1 MKTIVLF
8 LSLFT
13 ALHSNSQTIGLE
25 TFASGFSSPVE
36 ITNAG
41 DSRLFVVEKGGKI
54 KILNS
59 DKTTNTTAFLDLTGQ
74 VATSN
79 EQGLLGLAFHP
90 NYASNGLFF
99 INYTNTFG
107 NTVIAKYTVNS
118 GNPNV
123 ANAGGSIILTIAQ
136 PFANHNGGTLKFGP
150 DGFLYIGMGDGGS
163 GGDPANRAQNTT
175 DLLGKMLRI
184 DVNSGTPYGIPA
196 NNPYVGITGADEI
209 WALGLR
215 NPWKFSFDKVKN
227 NLWIADVGQ
236 NNIEEINVVSAT
248 QAGIN
253 YGWHCYEGNTAY
265 SAPATDC
272 PSASSLQFPL
282 IDINHSTGACSVT
295 GGYVYNGSSYP
306 NFKGLY
312 FFTDYCNPKIGMLTT
327 TGTISYSSVFTGN
340 NFSTFGEDS
349 SGELYIAALNNGTI
363 YKIKDT
369 SPLGVNTSEI
379 APFIVYSNPIK
390 SEIIIRK
397 SDKNYPTE
405 VSLFDMNGKMILQQ
419 KTTDKPENSVKT
431 THLSKG
437 IYILTIKNDL
447 GQFSSQQL
455 IVE

>member
-1 MKTIVLF
+1 MKIAVLF
-8 LSLFT
+8 LALFT
-13 ALHSNSQTIGLE
+13 ASFSNSQTIGLE
-25 TFASGFSSPVE
+25 TFAIGFSRPVE

-54 KILNS
+54 KILNA

-74 VATSN
+74 VATGN

-90 NYASNGLFF
+90 DYASNGLFF
-99 INYTNTFG
+99 INYTNTSG

-118 GNPNV
+118 GNPNI
-123 ANAGGSIILTIAQ
+123 ANASTGSIILTIAQ

-150 DGFLYIGMGDGGS
+150 DGFLYIGMGDGGD
-163 GGDPANRAQNTT
+163 GGDPGNRAQNTT
-175 DLLGKMLRI
+175 DFLGKMLRI

-196 NNPYVGITGADEI
+196 DNPYFGITGADEI

-236 NNIEEINVVSAT
+236 NNIEEINVAGST
-248 QAGIN
+248 EAGIN
-253 YGWHCYEGNTAY
+253 YGWRCYEGNSAY
-265 SAPATDC
+265 NTTGC
-272 PSASSLQFPL
+272 PSASSFKFPL
-282 IDINHSTGACSVT
+282 IDINHSTDVCSVT
-295 GGYVYNGSSYP
+295 GGYAYNGSIYP

-327 TGTISYSSVFTGN
+327 TGTITYSSVFSGN

-349 SGELYIAALNNGTI
+349 SGELYIAAINNGTI

-369 SPLGVNTSEI
+369 SPLGLNTPETT
-379 APFIVYSNPIK
+379 PFTAYLNPTK
-390 SEIIIRK
+390 SEIIIQK
-397 SDKNYPTE
+397 SDKSYPTE
-405 VSLFDMNGKMILQQ
+405 VSIFDMSGKMILQQ
-419 KTTDKPENSVKT
+419 KTTNKPENSIKT

-437 IYILTIKNDL
+437 IYILKIKNNL
-447 GQFSSQQL
+447 GEHSTQQL
-455 IVE
+455 IIE

>member
-8 LSLFT
+8 LTLFAT
-13 ALHSNSQTIGLE
+13 HYSNSQTIGLE
-25 TFASGFSSPVE
+25 TFATGFSSPVE

-54 KILNS
+54 KILNT
-59 DKTTNTTAFLDLTGQ
+59 DKTTNATAFLDLTGQ
-74 VATSN
+74 VATGN

-90 NYASNGLFF
+90 NYASNGVFF
-99 INYTNTFG
+99 INYTNTAG

-118 GNPNV
+118 VNPNV
-123 ANAGGSIILTIAQ
+123 ANAIGSIILTIAQ

-150 DGFLYIGMGDGGS
+150 DGYLYIGMGDGGGS
-163 GGDPANRAQNTT
+163 GDPANRAQNNT
-175 DLLGKMLRI
+175 DLLGKILRI

-196 NNPYVGITGADEI
+196 NNPYVGIAGADEI

-236 NNIEEINVVSAT
+236 NNIEEINFVGT
-248 QAGIN
+248 TEAGIN
-253 YGWHCYEGNTAY
+253 YGWRCYEGNTAY
-265 SAPATDC
+265 NTTGC
-272 PSASSLQFPL
+272 PSASSLKFPL
-282 IDINHSTGACSVT
+282 IDINHTTGACSVT

-312 FFTDYCNPKIGMLTT
+312 FFTDYCSPKIGILTA
-327 TGTISYSSVFTGN
+327 TGTITYSQVFTGN

-349 SGELYIAALNNGTI
+349 SSELYIAALNNGTI

-369 SPLGVNTSEI
+369 SLGVNNPEI
-379 APFIVYSNPIK
+379 APFIVYHDPTK
-390 SEIIIRK
+390 SEIIIQK

-405 VSLFDMNGKMILQQ
+405 VSLFDMSGKMILQQ
-419 KTTDKPENSVKT
+419 KTEDKPENKIKT

-437 IYILTIKNDL
+437 IYILTIKNNL
-447 GQFSSQQL
+447 GELSSQRL
-455 IVE
+455 IIE